1 MAQIKHLLKSLEKVA
16 LVVLISEIFSLVLM
30 IVGKNL
36 KNQIIDRKYYS
47 SDYYDL
53 SVNKYSVKCG
63 TSLRFWEDKGWINQ
77 IDPIDQIDD

>member
-36 KNQIIDRKYYS
+36 KNQIIDKKYYS

-53 SVNKYSVKCG
+53 SVNKYSVKYG

>member
-36 KNQIIDRKYYS
+36 KNQIIDKKYYS

>member
-1 MAQIKHLLKSLEKVA
+1 MAQIKHLLESLEKVA
-16 LVVLISEIFSLVLM
+16 LVVLISDIFSLVLM

-36 KNQIIDRKYYS
+36 KNQIIDKKYYS
-47 SDYYDL
+47 SNYYDL